1 MDSGSLVVPSP
12 FGPLT
17 LFADEGRIV
26 ALEFGQGI
34 ATPETPPVLA
44 RAAEQLAEYFAG
56 KRQTFDLPLA
66 PSGTAFQ
73 QQVWRAMQQIPY
85 GQTRTYGDV
94 AGDLD
99 SAPRAVGGAC
109 GANPLPILIP
119 CHRILGS
126 AGLCGYS
133 GLGGL
138 DTKAELLRLE
148 GAMP

>member
-17 LFADEGRIV
+17 LFADEGNIV
-26 ALEFGQGI
+26 ALEFGRGME
-34 ATPETPPVLA
+34 TPETPPVLTQ
-44 RAAEQLAEYFAG
+44 AAQELADYFAG
-56 KRQTFDLPLA
+56 KRENFDLPLA
-66 PSGTAFQ
+66 PTGTSFQ
-73 QQVWRAMQQIPY
+73 QRVWAVMAEIPY

-94 AGDLD
+94 AQELA

-109 GANPLPILIP
+109 GANPIPILIP
-119 CHRILGS
+119 CHRILGIS
-126 AGLCGYS
+126 GLGGYS